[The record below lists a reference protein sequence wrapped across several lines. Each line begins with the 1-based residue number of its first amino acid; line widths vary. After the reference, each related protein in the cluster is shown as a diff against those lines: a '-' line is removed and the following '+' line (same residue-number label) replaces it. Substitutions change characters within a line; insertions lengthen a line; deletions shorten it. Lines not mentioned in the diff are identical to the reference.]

1 MQGAVHDARL
11 DREIEGGSQLGDH
24 AHDVG
29 RRDRCVPARGQVAGI
44 GCHEI
49 ECQIGRRV
57 GEAGRDW
64 RGNRRMRKVGVD
76 QRLELGNEALGP
88 LALQIELEQL
98 DRDKPVLVGVVRTEY
113 RTERARADLVKDAK
127 WTKCLRM

>member
-1 MQGAVHDARL
+1 M
-11 DREIEGGSQLGDH
+11 RE
-24 AHDVG
+24 
-29 RRDRCVPARGQVAGI
+29 
-44 GCHEI
+44 
-49 ECQIGRRV
+49 
-57 GEAGRDW
+57 
-64 RGNRRMRKVGVD
+64 VGVD